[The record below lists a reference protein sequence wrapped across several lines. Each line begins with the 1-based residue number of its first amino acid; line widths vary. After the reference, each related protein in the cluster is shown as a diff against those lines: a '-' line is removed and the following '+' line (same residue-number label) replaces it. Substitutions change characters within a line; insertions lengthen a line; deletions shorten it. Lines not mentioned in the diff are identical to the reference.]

1 MSLTPFIYSAHDLP
15 RRAGEIRQVSLE
27 IDEHEEL
34 GFEVLAIAKD
44 EPIDIEM
51 TLQSVDEG
59 VLVTATVQSVAIGE
73 CGRCLDPVEIDV
85 DEKFMELYEYDVD
98 PRQARKADKKKK
110 KADKPEELSEEDDE
124 VRHMVGE
131 LIDLEGP
138 IRDAIILN
146 LPINPLC
153 SADCLGLCPEC
164 GAKWSELPE
173 DHAHDVIDAR
183 WAALQALKEL
193 NLPENGG

>member
-1 MSLTPFIYSAHDLP
+1 
-15 RRAGEIRQVSLE
+15 
-27 IDEHEEL
+27 
-34 GFEVLAIAKD
+34 
-44 EPIDIEM
+44 M

-59 VLVTATVQSVAIGE
+59 VLVTANVRSLATGE
-73 CGRCLDPVEIDV
+73 CGRCLDPVEIEV
-85 DEKFMELYEYDVD
+85 DQNFMELYEYDED
-98 PRQARKADKKKK
+98 PRQARKAEKKKK
-110 KADKPEELSEEDDE
+110 KAAKPEELSEEDDE
-124 VRHMVGE
+124 TRHMVGE

-153 SADCLGLCPEC
+153 RADCQGLCQEC

-173 DHAHDVIDAR
+173 EHTHEVIDPR
-183 WAALQALKEL
+183 WAGLSALKELKNL